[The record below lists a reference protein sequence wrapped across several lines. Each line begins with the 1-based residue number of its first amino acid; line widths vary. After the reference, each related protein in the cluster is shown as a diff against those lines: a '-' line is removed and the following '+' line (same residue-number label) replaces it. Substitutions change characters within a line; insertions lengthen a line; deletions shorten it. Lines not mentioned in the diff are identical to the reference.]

1 MNDPESQPSVRRVPE
16 ADPALTP
23 AADADTQ
30 SMLAAIRSRTPAR
43 LMLARQ
49 GGSYTTRVQ
58 VGLRQDHA
66 AAMDAVW
73 HDVTP
78 QTDWGAAFCTQWQ
91 IVETTSAAA
100 TKEEYL
106 RRPDLGRIF
115 SVASAADVAAGCPAG
130 ADLQI
135 VVGDGLSASA
145 AVRQVPVLLPLV
157 AALAKAQGWSL
168 GRPIVVRSC
177 RVGILN
183 AIGELLKPR
192 VVVLLIGERPGL
204 QTAESLSAYLAFRP
218 TPGHTDA
225 HRNVISNIHA
235 AGTPPARAAERIV
248 ALAAEMMRYASSG
261 PAIKE
266 QLSPQHAGLPQ
277 RSRLDT
283 RPSHGLPGPS

>member
-106 RRPDLGRIF
+106 RRPDL
-115 SVASAADVAAGCPAG
+115 
-130 ADLQI
+130 QI

-168 GRPIVVRSC
+168 GRPIFVRSC

>member
-1 MNDPESQPSVRRVPE
+1 MNEPPIQPVARLAPGTGSDPVPVAAVEHQP
-16 ADPALTP
+16 L
-23 AADADTQ
+23 
-30 SMLAAIRSRTPAR
+30 LAAIRARTPAR

-49 GGSYTTRVQ
+49 GGSFTTRVQ

-73 HDVTP
+73 RDMVP
-78 QTDWGAAFCTQWQ
+78 QADWGAAFCTQWQ
-91 IVETTSAAA
+91 ILETTSAAA
-100 TKEEYL
+100 TKEEYV
-106 RRPDLGRIF
+106 RRPDLGRVF
-115 SVASAADVAAGCPAG
+115 SAASAADVAAGCLAK
-130 ADLQI
+130 AELQI

-157 AALAKAQGWSL
+157 AELAQAQRWSL
-168 GRPIVVRSC
+168 GRPIFVRHC

-183 AIGELLKPR
+183 AIGELLQPR

-218 TPGHTDA
+218 TTGHTDA
-225 HRNVISNIHA
+225 QRNVVSNIHA
-235 AGTPPARAAERIV
+235 TGTPLARAAERIV
-248 ALAAEMMRYASSG
+248 ALAAEMIRCSASG

-283 RPSHGLPGPS
+283 RPSDGRLR

>member
-1 MNDPESQPSVRRVPE
+1 MNEPPSQPVARLASG
-16 ADPALTP
+16 
-23 AADADTQ
+23 ADTGPTRGVDTEYQ
-30 SMLAAIRSRTPAR
+30 SMIAAIRARTPAR
-43 LMLARQ
+43 LMLARR
-49 GGSYTTRVQ
+49 GGSFTTRVQ

-66 AAMDAVW
+66 AAMDSVW
-73 HDVTP
+73 RDMVP

-91 IVETTSAAA
+91 ILETTSAAA

-115 SVASAADVAAGCPAG
+115 SAAAAADVAAGCPAD

-145 AVRQVPVLLPLV
+145 AVRQVPILLPLV
-157 AALAKAQGWSL
+157 AELAQAQGWSL
-168 GRPIVVRSC
+168 GRPIFVRSC
-177 RVGILN
+177 RVGIIN

-218 TPGHTDA
+218 MPGHTDA
-225 HRNVISNIHA
+225 QRNVVSNIHA

-248 ALAAEMMRYASSG
+248 AMAADMMRYASSG

-277 RSRLDT
+277 RSPLDT
-283 RPSHGLPGPS
+283 RPPGGFLH

>member
-1 MNDPESQPSVRRVPE
+1 MNEPPIQPVARLAPGTGSDPVPVAAVEHQP
-16 ADPALTP
+16 L
-23 AADADTQ
+23 
-30 SMLAAIRSRTPAR
+30 LAAIRARTPAR

-49 GGSYTTRVQ
+49 GGSFTTRVQ

-73 HDVTP
+73 RDMVP
-78 QTDWGAAFCTQWQ
+78 QADWGAAFCTQWQ
-91 IVETTSAAA
+91 ILETTSAAA
-100 TKEEYL
+100 TKEEYV
-106 RRPDLGRIF
+106 RRPDLGRVF
-115 SVASAADVAAGCPAG
+115 SAASAADVAAGCLAK
-130 ADLQI
+130 AELQI

-157 AALAKAQGWSL
+157 AELAQAQRWSL
-168 GRPIVVRSC
+168 GRPIFVRYC

-183 AIGELLKPR
+183 AIGELLQPR

-218 TPGHTDA
+218 TTGHTDA
-225 HRNVISNIHA
+225 QRNVVSNIHA
-235 AGTPPARAAERIV
+235 TGTPLARAAERIV
-248 ALAAEMMRYASSG
+248 ALAAEMIRCSASG

-266 QLSPQHAGLPQ
+266 QLSPQHAGLPL

-283 RPSHGLPGPS
+283 RPSDGRLR

>member
-1 MNDPESQPSVRRVPE
+1 MIEPESQPSVRHVPE

-23 AADADTQ
+23 AADADMQ

-73 HDVTP
+73 REVAP

-135 VVGDGLSASA
+135 VLGDGLSASA
-145 AVRQVPVLLPLV
+145 AVRQVPILLPLV

-168 GRPIVVRSC
+168 GRPIFVRSC

-183 AIGELLKPR
+183 AVGELLKPR

-218 TPGHTDA
+218 TTGHTDA

-235 AGTPPARAAERIV
+235 AGTPPAQAAERIV
-248 ALAAEMMRYASSG
+248 ALATEMVRCASSG

-266 QLSPQHAGLPQ
+266 QLSPQYAGLLP

-283 RPSHGLPGPS
+283 RPSGGRLR

>member
-1 MNDPESQPSVRRVPE
+1 MTKPQSKP
-16 ADPALTP
+16 PAQLALGVDTGPTP
-23 AADADTQ
+23 VVDTERE
-30 SMLAAIRSRTPAR
+30 SMLAAIRGRTPAR

-73 HDVTP
+73 REVVP
-78 QTDWGAAFCTQWQ
+78 QADWGAAFCTQWQ
-91 IVETTSAAA
+91 ILETTSAAA
-100 TKEEYL
+100 TKEEYV

-115 SVASAADVAAGCPAG
+115 SAAAAADVAAGGLAG

-157 AALAKAQGWSL
+157 AELAQAQRWSL
-168 GRPIVVRSC
+168 GRPIFVRYC

-218 TPGHTDA
+218 TTGHTDA
-225 HRNVISNIHA
+225 QRNVVSNIHA
-235 AGTPPARAAERIV
+235 TGTPPARAAERIV
-248 ALAAEMMRYASSG
+248 ALAAEMMRCSTSG
-261 PAIKE
+261 PAVKE
-266 QLSPQHAGLPQ
+266 QISPPNALLSQ
-277 RSRLDT
+277 RSPLDT
-283 RPSHGLPGPS
+283 RPVGGRLR

>member
-1 MNDPESQPSVRRVPE
+1 MNEPHSQPIVRNVPE
-16 ADPALTP
+16 ADPALVP
-23 AADADTQ
+23 AAAAEQQ
-30 SMLAAIRSRTPAR
+30 SVLAAIRARTPAR

-49 GGSYTTRVQ
+49 GGSFTTRVQ

-73 HDVTP
+73 RDVTP
-78 QTDWGAAFCTQWQ
+78 QSDWGKAFCTQWQ

-115 SVASAADVAAGCPAG
+115 SAAAAADVAAGCPSG

-145 AVRQVPVLLPLV
+145 AVRQVPILLPLV
-157 AALAKAQGWSL
+157 AALAQAQGWSL
-168 GRPIVVRSC
+168 GRPIFVRSC

-183 AIGELLKPR
+183 AVGELLKPR

-218 TPGHTDA
+218 TTGHTDA

-235 AGTPPARAAERIV
+235 AGTSPARAAERIV
-248 ALAAEMMRYASSG
+248 ALAAEMMRCASSG

-266 QLSPQHAGLPQ
+266 RLSSQHGVLSQQGRTDTLPSNGQL
-277 RSRLDT
+277 R
-283 RPSHGLPGPS
+283 

>member
-1 MNDPESQPSVRRVPE
+1 MNEPQSQPAVAAEQQSV
-16 ADPALTP
+16 
-23 AADADTQ
+23 
-30 SMLAAIRSRTPAR
+30 LAAIRARTPAR

-49 GGSYTTRVQ
+49 GGSFTTRVQ

-73 HDVTP
+73 RDMTP
-78 QTDWGAAFCTQWQ
+78 QIDWGAAFCTQWQ
-91 IVETTSAAA
+91 IVETTSAAV

-115 SVASAADVAAGCPAG
+115 SAAAAADVAAGCPAG
-130 ADLQI
+130 ADLQM

-145 AVRQVPVLLPLV
+145 AVRQVPILLPLV
-157 AALAKAQGWSL
+157 AELAQAQGWSL
-168 GRPIVVRSC
+168 GRPIFVRCC

-218 TPGHTDA
+218 TLGHTDA

-248 ALAAEMMRYASSG
+248 ALAAEMVRCASSG

-266 QLSPQHAGLPQ
+266 RLSSQHGALSQPGGLVTLPSAG
-277 RSRLDT
+277 RL
-283 RPSHGLPGPS
+283 R

>member
-1 MNDPESQPSVRRVPE
+1 MIEPESQPSVRHVPE

-23 AADADTQ
+23 AADADMQ

-73 HDVTP
+73 REVAP

-135 VVGDGLSASA
+135 VLGDGLSASA
-145 AVRQVPVLLPLV
+145 AVRQVPILLPLV

-168 GRPIVVRSC
+168 GRPIFVRSC

-183 AIGELLKPR
+183 AVGELLKPR

-235 AGTPPARAAERIV
+235 AGTPPARAAERLV

-266 QLSPQHAGLPQ
+266 QLSPQHVGLPQ

-283 RPSHGLPGPS
+283 RPSSGRLR

>member
-1 MNDPESQPSVRRVPE
+1 MTEPESQPSVRHVPDT
-16 ADPALTP
+16 DPAMTP
-23 AADADTQ
+23 AADADMQ
-30 SMLAAIRSRTPAR
+30 SILAAIRSRTPAR

-91 IVETTSAAA
+91 ILETTSAAA

-115 SVASAADVAAGCPAG
+115 SAAAAADVAAGCPAG

-157 AALAKAQGWSL
+157 VALAKAQGWSL
-168 GRPIVVRSC
+168 GRPIFVRSC

-183 AIGELLKPR
+183 AVGELLKPQ

-248 ALAAEMMRYASSG
+248 ALAAEMMRHASSG
-261 PAIKE
+261 PAVKE

-283 RPSHGLPGPS
+283 RPSSGRLR

>member
-16 ADPALTP
+16 SDPAQTP

-58 VGLRQDHA
+58 VGRRQDHA

-168 GRPIVVRSC
+168 GRPIFVRSC